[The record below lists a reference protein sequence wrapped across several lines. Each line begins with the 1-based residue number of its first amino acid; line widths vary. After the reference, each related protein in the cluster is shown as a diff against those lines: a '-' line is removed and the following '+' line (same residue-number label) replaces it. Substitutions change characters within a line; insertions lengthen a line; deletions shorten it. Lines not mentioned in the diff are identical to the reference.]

1 MSALHLLPAAL
12 AGDPA
17 AAAAAFDG
25 LTSAS
30 TQVDRER
37 LLAAVLVAARA
48 GASLPPPQLAAL
60 AALAEDGR
68 ESDECRR

>member
-1 MSALHLLPAAL
+1 MAALHILPAAL
-12 AGDPA
+12 AADPA
-17 AAAAAFDG
+17 AAAAALDG

-30 TQVDRER
+30 TEIDRER
-37 LLAAVLVAARA
+37 LLAAVLVATRA

-60 AALAEDGR
+60 GALVRDGR